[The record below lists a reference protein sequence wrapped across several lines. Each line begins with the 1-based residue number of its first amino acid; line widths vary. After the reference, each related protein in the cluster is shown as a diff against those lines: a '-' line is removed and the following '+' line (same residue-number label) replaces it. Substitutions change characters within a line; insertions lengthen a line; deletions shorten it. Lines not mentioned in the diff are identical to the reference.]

1 MMAGAASGEGP
12 PARTPAPRLR
22 DATRREYCP
31 GGAFYL
37 IVFYWFGMRVRVAGP
52 HPKRRNHGI
61 SGEQVRRRDGHRC

>member
-12 PARTPAPRLR
+12 PARTPGPRLR

-37 IVFYWFGMRVRVAGP
+37 IVFLLVRHARPRGRAP
-52 HPKRRNHGI
+52 SQAEEPWHSR
-61 SGEQVRRRDGHRC
+61 